1 MAHLERSRLV
11 LRYDSALLPRPSK
24 EWAGCGGRG
33 RERRGRGGCVYEGR
47 RGVDVAGPGEE
58 DVRFDV
64 DEVGALA
71 PHILSVINDGHHR
84 ITTWEH

>member
-1 MAHLERSRLV
+1 M
-11 LRYDSALLPRPSK
+11 
-24 EWAGCGGRG
+24 
-33 RERRGRGGCVYEGR
+33 YEGR